1 MKTELRYGIIG
12 AGSMGREHIEN
23 IKVMGGAAVTA
34 LSDPHVPSQDAALA
48 MAPGAK
54 VFSDHRALLD
64 SGLVDAVVIAT
75 PNDTHAAVLK
85 DALATDLAVFVEKP
99 LATTVE
105 DLKSILSWDE
115 KRSAMTWMGLEYRF
129 MPPVAEAIAR
139 AQEGDAGKIHQ
150 VSIREHR
157 EPFYPK
163 VDNWN
168 RFADRTGGTLV
179 EKCCHY
185 FNLMDIVI
193 GEQPIRVFASGGQ
206 SVNHLD
212 EKYDG
217 KQANMLDNAYV
228 VLEYANGA
236 RGMLDLCM
244 FGEGSFD
251 KEILTIVG
259 DEGKIESFLPSQVV
273 RASRRESIGKLSGWA
288 RGASRAR
295 GSEQKIVHNYDV
307 KYMGHHYGAS
317 YLEHTKF
324 RDAIL
329 NSTPAEVSLKDGVMS
344 VVTGLAAH
352 KSINEGRVVEIK
364 ELWS

>member
-1 MKTELRYGIIG
+1 MKSELRYGVIG
-12 AGSMGREHIEN
+12 VGSMGREHISN
-23 IKVMGGAAVTA
+23 IKVMDGAVVTA
-34 LSDPHVPSQDAALA
+34 ISDPFQPSIAAA
-48 MAPGAK
+48 SEMVPGAK

-64 SGLVDAVVIAT
+64 SGLIDAVVIAT
-75 PNDTHAAVLK
+75 PNDTHTAVLK
-85 DALATDLAVFVEKP
+85 DALATNLAVFVEKP

-105 DLKSILSWDE
+105 DLKSILSWDQ
-115 KRSAMTWMGLEYRF
+115 KRSALTWMGLEYRF
-129 MPPVAEAIAR
+129 MPPVTEAILR
-139 AQEGDAGKIHQ
+139 AKEGEAGKIHQ
-150 VSIREHR
+150 ISIREHR

-168 RFADRTGGTLV
+168 RFTERTGGTLV

-185 FNLMDIVI
+185 FNLMDLVI
-193 GEQPIRVFASGGQ
+193 GQQPTRVFASGGQ

-217 KQANMLDNAYV
+217 QQANMLDNAYV
-228 VLEYANGA
+228 ILEYANGA

-259 DEGKIESFLPSQVV
+259 DQGKIESFLPSQVV
-273 RASRRESIGKLSGWA
+273 RSSRRDAIGSLDNWA
-288 RGASRAR
+288 SGASRAR
-295 GSEQKIVHNYDV
+295 GSETKIVHNYDV

-317 YLEHTKF
+317 YIEHLKF

-329 NSTPAEVSLKDGVMS
+329 NSTPAEVTLQDGISS

-352 KSINEGRVVEIK
+352 KSINEGRAIAIS
-364 ELWS
+364 ELWG

>member
-1 MKTELRYGIIG
+1 
-12 AGSMGREHIEN
+12 MGREHISN
-23 IKVMGGAAVTA
+23 IKVMDGADVTA
-34 LSDPHVPSQDAALA
+34 ISDPFQPSIAAA
-48 MAPGAK
+48 SEMVPGAK

-64 SGLVDAVVIAT
+64 SGLIDAVVIAT
-75 PNDTHAAVLK
+75 PNDTHTAVLK

-105 DLKSILSWDE
+105 DLKSILSWDQ
-115 KRSAMTWMGLEYRF
+115 KRSALTWMGLEYRF
-129 MPPVAEAIAR
+129 MPPVTEAILR
-139 AQEGDAGKIHQ
+139 AKEGEAGKIHQ
-150 VSIREHR
+150 ISIREHR

-168 RFADRTGGTLV
+168 RFTERTGGTLV

-185 FNLMDIVI
+185 FNLMDLVI
-193 GEQPIRVFASGGQ
+193 GQQPTRVFASGGQ

-217 KQANMLDNAYV
+217 QQANMLDNAYV
-228 VLEYANGA
+228 ILEYANGA

-259 DEGKIESFLPSQVV
+259 DQGKIESFLPSQVV
-273 RASRRESIGKLSGWA
+273 RSSRRDAIGSLDNWA
-288 RGASRAR
+288 SGASRAR
-295 GSEQKIVHNYDV
+295 GSETKIVHNYDV

-317 YLEHTKF
+317 YIEHLKF

-329 NSTPAEVSLKDGVMS
+329 NSTPAEVTLQDGISS

-352 KSINEGRVVEIK
+352 KSINEGRAVAIS
-364 ELWS
+364 ELWG

>member
-1 MKTELRYGIIG
+1 MKRELRYGIIG

-23 IKVMGGAAVTA
+23 IKVMGGAVVTA
-34 LSDPHVPSQDAALA
+34 LSDPHVPSLEAALA

>member
-1 MKTELRYGIIG
+1 MSSELRYGIIG

-23 IKVMGGAAVTA
+23 IKVMGGGAITAV
-34 LSDPHVPSQDAALA
+34 SDPHTPSQEAALA
-48 MAPGAK
+48 LAPGAK
-54 VFSDHRALLD
+54 VFTDRRALLE
-64 SGLVDAVVIAT
+64 SGLIDAVIVAT
-75 PNDTHAAVLK
+75 PNDTHVEILK
-85 DALATDLAVFVEKP
+85 DVLATDLAVFVEKP

-168 RFADRTGGTLV
+168 RFAERTGGTLV

-185 FNLMDIVI
+185 FNLMDIVV
-193 GEQPIRVFASGGQ
+193 GQTPLRVFASGGQ

-217 KQANMLDNAYV
+217 RQANMLDNAFV
-228 VLEYANGA
+228 ILEYANGA

-251 KEILTIVG
+251 KEILTIIG
-259 DEGKIESFLPSQVV
+259 DEGKIESFLPSQVI
-273 RASRRESIGKLSGWA
+273 RASRRDSVGDLSGWA

-295 GSEQKIVHNYDV
+295 GNEQKIVHNYDV

-317 YLEHTKF
+317 YIEHTKF

-329 NSTPAEVSLKDGVMS
+329 NKTPAEVTLMDGVTS
-344 VVTGLAAH
+344 VITGLAAH

-364 ELWS
+364 ELWG

>member
-23 IKVMGGAAVTA
+23 IKVMGGAAITA
-34 LSDPHVPSQDAALA
+34 ISDPHAPSQKAALA
-48 MAPGAK
+48 MTPGAK
-54 VFSDHRALLD
+54 LFTDHRALID
-64 SGLVDAVVIAT
+64 SGLVDAIVIAT
-75 PNDTHAAVLK
+75 PNDTHAAILK
-85 DALATDLAVFVEKP
+85 DALESDLAVLVEKP
-99 LATTVE
+99 LATTIE
-105 DLKSILSWDE
+105 DLKSIIAWDE
-115 KRSAMTWMGLEYRF
+115 KRRAMTWMALEYRF
-129 MPPVAEAIAR
+129 MPPVSEAIAL
-139 AQEGDAGKIHQ
+139 AKEGEAGKIHQ

-168 RFADRTGGTLV
+168 RFTVRTGGTLV

-185 FNLMDIVI
+185 FNLMDLIV
-193 GEQPIRVFASGGQ
+193 GEQPIRVYASGGQ
-206 SVNHLD
+206 AVNHLD
-212 EKYDG
+212 ENYEG
-217 KQANMLDNAYV
+217 KRADMLDNAFV

-259 DEGKIESFLPSQVV
+259 EEGKIESFLPSQVV
-273 RASRRESIGKLSGWA
+273 RVSRRETIGKLSGWKT
-288 RGASRAR
+288 GASRTR
-295 GSEQKIVHNYDV
+295 GIEQKIVHNYDV
-307 KYMGHHYGAS
+307 RYMGHHYGAS
-317 YLEHTKF
+317 YIEHIKF

-329 NSTPAEVSLKDGVMS
+329 NSTPAEVTLKDGVTS

>member
-1 MKTELRYGIIG
+1 MKRELRYGIIG

-23 IKVMGGAAVTA
+23 IKVMGGAVVTA
-34 LSDPHVPSQDAALA
+34 LSDPHVPSQEAALA

-75 PNDTHAAVLK
+75 PNDTHAAVLR

>member
-1 MKTELRYGIIG
+1 
-12 AGSMGREHIEN
+12 MGREHIEN

-34 LSDPHVPSQDAALA
+34 ISDPHVPSQEAALA

-64 SGLVDAVVIAT
+64 SGLIDAVVIAT

-105 DLKSILSWDE
+105 DLKSILSWDD

-139 AQEGDAGKIHQ
+139 AQEGEAGKIHQ

-168 RFADRTGGTLV
+168 RFAERTGGTLV

-185 FNLMDIVI
+185 FNLMDIVV
-193 GEQPIRVFASGGQ
+193 GETPVRVFASGGQ
-206 SVNHLD
+206 AVNHLD

-217 KQANMLDNAYV
+217 KQADMLDNAFV

-259 DEGKIESFLPSQVV
+259 DEGKIESFLPSQVL
-273 RASRRESIGKLSGWA
+273 RASRRESIGKLSGWKT
-288 RGASRAR
+288 GASRAR
-295 GSEQKIVHNYDV
+295 GNEQKIIHNYAV

-317 YLEHTKF
+317 YIEHTKF

-329 NSTPAEVSLKDGVMS
+329 NSTPAEVTLKDGVTS

-364 ELWS
+364 ELWG

>member
-1 MKTELRYGIIG
+1 MKSELRYGVIG
-12 AGSMGREHIEN
+12 VGSMGREHISN
-23 IKVMGGAAVTA
+23 IKVMGGATVTA
-34 LSDPHVPSQDAALA
+34 ISDSHSPSIAAALE

-54 VFSDHRALLD
+54 AFSDHRDLLD
-64 SGLVDAVVIAT
+64 SGLIDAVIIAT
-75 PNDTHAAVLK
+75 PNDTHAAILK
-85 DALATDLAVFVEKP
+85 DALATNLAVFVEKP
-99 LATTVE
+99 LATTIA
-105 DLKSILSWDE
+105 DLKSILDWDA
-115 KRSAMTWMGLEYRF
+115 KRSAITWMGLEYRF
-129 MPPVAEAIAR
+129 MPPVTEAIAR
-139 AQEGDAGKIHQ
+139 AKEGDAGKIHQ
-150 VSIREHR
+150 ISIREHR

-168 RFADRTGGTLV
+168 RFTERTGGTLV

-185 FNLMDIVI
+185 FNLMDLVL

-206 SVNHLD
+206 SVNHIN
-212 EKYDG
+212 EKYDER
-217 KQANMLDNAYV
+217 QANMLDNAYV
-228 VLEYANGA
+228 ILEYASGA

-259 DEGKIESFLPSQVV
+259 DKGKIESFLPSQTVK
-273 RASRRESIGKLSGWA
+273 ASRRDSIGDLSNWSQ
-288 RGASRAR
+288 GASRAR
-295 GSEQKIVHNYDV
+295 GSEVKIVHNYDV

-317 YLEHTKF
+317 YIEHVKF

-329 NSTPAEVSLKDGVMS
+329 NSTPAEVTLLDGVTS

-364 ELWS
+364 ELWG

>member
-34 LSDPHVPSQDAALA
+34 ISDPHVPSQEAALA
-48 MAPGAK
+48 MAPGAT
-54 VFSDHRALLD
+54 VFTDHRALLG
-64 SGLVDAVVIAT
+64 SGLIDAVVIAT

-168 RFADRTGGTLV
+168 RFAERTGGTLV

-185 FNLMDIVI
+185 FNLMDIII

>member
-1 MKTELRYGIIG
+1 MKSELRYGIIG

-23 IKVMGGAAVTA
+23 IKVMGGAQVRAI
-34 LSDPHVPSQDAALA
+34 SDPHKPSQEAALA

-54 VFSDHRALLD
+54 VFSDHRALID
-64 SGLVDAVVIAT
+64 SGLVDAIIVAT

-85 DALATDLAVFVEKP
+85 DCLASDIAVFVEKP

-115 KRSAMTWMGLEYRF
+115 KRSAITWMGLEYRF

-139 AQEGDAGKIHQ
+139 AREGEAGKIHQ

-168 RFADRTGGTLV
+168 RFAERTGGTLV

-185 FNLMDIVI
+185 FNLMDIVV
-193 GEQPIRVFASGGQ
+193 GDQPIRVFASGGQ

-217 KQANMLDNAYV
+217 KQADMLDNAYV

-273 RASRRESIGKLSGWA
+273 RASRRETIGKLSGWKQ
-288 RGASRAR
+288 GASRGS

-317 YLEHTKF
+317 YIEHTKF

-329 NSTPAEVSLKDGVMS
+329 NSTPAEVTLKDGVTS

-364 ELWS
+364 ELWG

>member
-34 LSDPHVPSQDAALA
+34 ISDPHVPSQEAALA

-64 SGLVDAVVIAT
+64 SGLIDAVVIAT

-105 DLKSILSWDE
+105 DLKSILSWDD

-139 AQEGDAGKIHQ
+139 AQEGEAGKIHQ

-168 RFADRTGGTLV
+168 RFAERTGG
-179 EKCCHY
+179 
-185 FNLMDIVI
+185 M
-193 GEQPIRVFASGGQ
+193 
-206 SVNHLD
+206 
-212 EKYDG
+212 
-217 KQANMLDNAYV
+217 M
-228 VLEYANGA
+228 
-236 RGMLDLCM
+236 M
-244 FGEGSFD
+244 
-251 KEILTIVG
+251 
-259 DEGKIESFLPSQVV
+259 
-273 RASRRESIGKLSGWA
+273 
-288 RGASRAR
+288 RGAGR
-295 GSEQKIVHNYDV
+295 
-307 KYMGHHYGAS
+307 
-317 YLEHTKF
+317 T
-324 RDAIL
+324 
-329 NSTPAEVSLKDGVMS
+329 DGTS
-344 VVTGLAAH
+344 V
-352 KSINEGRVVEIK
+352 
-364 ELWS
+364 

>member
-1 MKTELRYGIIG
+1 MKRELRYGIIG

>member
-1 MKTELRYGIIG
+1 MKSELRYGIIG

-23 IKVMGGAAVTA
+23 IKVMGGATVSAI
-34 LSDPHVPSQDAALA
+34 SDPHKPSQEAALA

-54 VFSDHRALLD
+54 VFSDHRALID
-64 SGLVDAVVIAT
+64 SGLVDAIIVAT

-85 DALATDLAVFVEKP
+85 DCLASDIAVFVEKP

-139 AQEGDAGKIHQ
+139 AKEGEAGKIHQ

-168 RFADRTGGTLV
+168 RFAERTGGTLV

-185 FNLMDIVI
+185 FNLMDIVV

-217 KQANMLDNAYV
+217 KQADMLDNAYV

-273 RASRRESIGKLSGWA
+273 RASRRESIGKLSGWS

-295 GSEQKIVHNYDV
+295 GNEQKIVHNYDV

-317 YLEHTKF
+317 YIEHTRF

-329 NSTPAEVSLKDGVMS
+329 NSTPAEVTLKDGVTS

-364 ELWS
+364 ELWG

>member
-1 MKTELRYGIIG
+1 MKRELRYGIIG

-23 IKVMGGAAVTA
+23 IKVMGGAVVTA
-34 LSDPHVPSQDAALA
+34 LSDPHVPSQEAALA
-48 MAPGAK
+48 LAPGAK
-54 VFSDHRALLD
+54 VFTDHRALLD

-105 DLKSILSWDE
+105 DLKSILLWDE

-163 VDNWN
+163 IDNWN

>member
-1 MKTELRYGIIG
+1 MKSELRYGING

-23 IKVMGGAAVTA
+23 IKVMGGATVSA
-34 LSDPHVPSQDAALA
+34 LSDPHKPSQDAALA

-64 SGLVDAVVIAT
+64 SGLIDAVIVAT

-85 DALATDLAVFVEKP
+85 DCLATDLAVFVEKP

-139 AQEGDAGKIHQ
+139 AKEGEAGKIHQ

-168 RFADRTGGTLV
+168 RFAERTGGTLV

-185 FNLMDIVI
+185 FNLMDIVV
-193 GEQPIRVFASGGQ
+193 GEQPVRVFASGGQ

-217 KQANMLDNAYV
+217 KQADMLDNAYV

-273 RASRRESIGKLSGWA
+273 RASRRETIGKLSGWKQ
-288 RGASRAR
+288 GASRGS

-317 YLEHTKF
+317 FIEHTRF

-329 NSTPAEVSLKDGVMS
+329 NSTPAEVTLKDGVTS

-364 ELWS
+364 ELWG

>member
-1 MKTELRYGIIG
+1 
-12 AGSMGREHIEN
+12 
-23 IKVMGGAAVTA
+23 
-34 LSDPHVPSQDAALA
+34 
-48 MAPGAK
+48 
-54 VFSDHRALLD
+54 
-64 SGLVDAVVIAT
+64 
-75 PNDTHAAVLK
+75 
-85 DALATDLAVFVEKP
+85 
-99 LATTVE
+99 
-105 DLKSILSWDE
+105 
-115 KRSAMTWMGLEYRF
+115 

>member
-1 MKTELRYGIIG
+1 
-12 AGSMGREHIEN
+12 MGREHISN
-23 IKVMGGAAVTA
+23 IKVMGGALVTA
-34 LSDPHVPSQDAALA
+34 ISDPHKPSIEAALE
-48 MAPGAK
+48 MVPGAK

-64 SGLVDAVVIAT
+64 SGLVDAIVIAT
-75 PNDTHAAVLK
+75 PNDTHAQVLK
-85 DALATDLAVFVEKP
+85 DALATDIAVFVEKP
-99 LATTVE
+99 LATTIS
-105 DLKSILSWDE
+105 DLRSILEWDA

-129 MPPVAEAIAR
+129 MPPVNEAISR
-139 AQEGDAGKIHQ
+139 AKEGDAGKIHQ
-150 VSIREHR
+150 ISIREHR

-163 VDNWN
+163 IDNWN
-168 RFADRTGGTLV
+168 RFTERTGGTLV

-185 FNLMDIVI
+185 FNLMDLVL

-212 EKYDG
+212 ENYG
-217 KQANMLDNAYV
+217 GVQANMLDNAYV
-228 VLEYANGA
+228 ILEYASGA

-259 DEGKIESFLPSQVV
+259 DKGKIESFLPSQTIK
-273 RASRRESIGKLSGWA
+273 ASRRDSIGHLSNWA
-288 RGASRAR
+288 SGASRAP
-295 GSEQKIVHNYDV
+295 GSEVKIVHNYDV

-317 YLEHTKF
+317 YIEHVKF

-329 NSTPAEVSLKDGVMS
+329 NSTAPEVTLHDGVTS

-364 ELWS
+364 ELWG

>member
-1 MKTELRYGIIG
+1 MKSELRYGIIG

-23 IKVMGGAAVTA
+23 IKVMGGAVVSAI
-34 LSDPHVPSQDAALA
+34 SDPHKPSQEAALA

-54 VFSDHRALLD
+54 VFSDHRALID
-64 SGLVDAVVIAT
+64 SGLVDAIIVAT

-85 DALATDLAVFVEKP
+85 DCLASDIAVFVEKP

-139 AQEGDAGKIHQ
+139 AKEGEAGKIHQ

-168 RFADRTGGTLV
+168 RFAERTGGTLV

-185 FNLMDIVI
+185 FNLMDIVV
-193 GEQPIRVFASGGQ
+193 GEQPVRVFASGGQ

-217 KQANMLDNAYV
+217 KQADMLDNAYV

-273 RASRRESIGKLSGWA
+273 RASRRETIGKLSGWKQ
-288 RGASRAR
+288 GASRGS

-317 YLEHTKF
+317 YIEHTKF

-329 NSTPAEVSLKDGVMS
+329 NSTPAEVTLKDGVTS

-364 ELWS
+364 ELWG

>member
-1 MKTELRYGIIG
+1 
-12 AGSMGREHIEN
+12 MGREHIEN
-23 IKVMGGAAVTA
+23 IKVMGGAVVSAI
-34 LSDPHVPSQDAALA
+34 SDPHKPSQEAALA
-48 MAPGAK
+48 MAPGAT
-54 VFSDHRALLD
+54 VFTDHRALLD
-64 SGLVDAVVIAT
+64 SGLIDAVIIAT

-139 AQEGDAGKIHQ
+139 AAEGEAGKIHQ

-168 RFADRTGGTLV
+168 RFAERTGGTLV

-185 FNLMDIVI
+185 FNLMDIIV
-193 GEQPIRVFASGGQ
+193 GETPVRVFASGGQ

-217 KQANMLDNAYV
+217 KQADMLDNAFV
-228 VLEYANGA
+228 VMEYANGA

-259 DEGKIESFLPSQVV
+259 DEGKIESFLPSQVL
-273 RASRRESIGKLSGWA
+273 RASRRDSIGKLSGWA

-329 NSTPAEVSLKDGVMS
+329 NSTPAEITLKDGVTS

>member
-1 MKTELRYGIIG
+1 
-12 AGSMGREHIEN
+12 
-23 IKVMGGAAVTA
+23 
-34 LSDPHVPSQDAALA
+34 
-48 MAPGAK
+48 
-54 VFSDHRALLD
+54 
-64 SGLVDAVVIAT
+64 
-75 PNDTHAAVLK
+75 
-85 DALATDLAVFVEKP
+85 
-99 LATTVE
+99 
-105 DLKSILSWDE
+105 
-115 KRSAMTWMGLEYRF
+115 

-139 AQEGDAGKIHQ
+139 AKEGDAGKIHQ

-168 RFADRTGGTLV
+168 RFTDRSGGTLV
-179 EKCCHY
+179 SKCCHY
-185 FNLMDIVI
+185 FNLMDIII

-217 KQANMLDNAYV
+217 KQSDILDNAYV

-273 RASRRESIGKLSGWA
+273 RASRRESIGKLSEWS

-295 GSEQKIVHNYDV
+295 GNEQKIVHNFDV

-317 YLEHTKF
+317 YIEHIKF

-329 NSTPAEVSLKDGVMS
+329 NSTGAEVTLKDGVTS

-364 ELWS
+364 ELWA

>member
-1 MKTELRYGIIG
+1 MKSELRYGVIG
-12 AGSMGREHIEN
+12 VGSMGREHISN
-23 IKVMGGAAVTA
+23 IKVMGGATVTA
-34 LSDPHVPSQDAALA
+34 ISDPHKPSIVAALE
-48 MAPGAK
+48 MVPGAK

-64 SGLVDAVVIAT
+64 SGLIDAVVIAT
-75 PNDTHAAVLK
+75 PNDTHADVLK
-85 DALATDLAVFVEKP
+85 DALATDIAVFVEKP
-99 LATTVE
+99 LATTIS
-105 DLKSILSWDE
+105 DLKSILDWDA

-129 MPPVAEAIAR
+129 MPPVNEAISR
-139 AQEGDAGKIHQ
+139 AKEGDAGKIHQ
-150 VSIREHR
+150 ISIREHR

-163 VDNWN
+163 IDNWN
-168 RFADRTGGTLV
+168 RFTERTGGTLV

-185 FNLMDIVI
+185 FNLMDLVL

-212 EKYDG
+212 ESYAG
-217 KQANMLDNAYV
+217 VQANMLDNAYV
-228 VLEYANGA
+228 ILEYASGA

-259 DEGKIESFLPSQVV
+259 DKGKIESFLPSQTVK
-273 RASRRESIGKLSGWA
+273 ASRRDSVGDLSSWA
-288 RGASRAR
+288 SGASRAR
-295 GSEQKIVHNYDV
+295 GSEVKIVHNYDV

-317 YLEHTKF
+317 YIEHVKF

-329 NSTPAEVSLKDGVMS
+329 NSTPAEVTLLDGVTS

-364 ELWS
+364 ELWG

>member
-1 MKTELRYGIIG
+1 MKRELRYGIIG

-23 IKVMGGAAVTA
+23 IKVMGGAVVTA
-34 LSDPHVPSQDAALA
+34 LSDPHVPSQEAALA

-85 DALATDLAVFVEKP
+85 DVLATDLAVFVEKP

-105 DLKSILSWDE
+105 DLKSILSWDD

-193 GEQPIRVFASGGQ
+193 GEHPIRVFASGGQ

-329 NSTPAEVSLKDGVMS
+329 NSTPAEVSLRDGVMS

-364 ELWS
+364 ELWG

>member
-1 MKTELRYGIIG
+1 M
-12 AGSMGREHIEN
+12 
-23 IKVMGGAAVTA
+23 V
-34 LSDPHVPSQDAALA
+34 
-48 MAPGAK
+48 PGAK

-64 SGLVDAVVIAT
+64 SGLIDAVVIAT
-75 PNDTHAAVLK
+75 PNDTHADVLK
-85 DALATDLAVFVEKP
+85 DALATDIAVFVEKP
-99 LATTVE
+99 LATTIS
-105 DLKSILSWDE
+105 DLKSILDWDA

-129 MPPVAEAIAR
+129 MPPVNEAISR
-139 AQEGDAGKIHQ
+139 AKEGDAGKIHQ
-150 VSIREHR
+150 ISIREHR

-163 VDNWN
+163 IDNWN
-168 RFADRTGGTLV
+168 RFTERTGGTLV

-185 FNLMDIVI
+185 FNLMDLVL

-212 EKYDG
+212 ENYG
-217 KQANMLDNAYV
+217 GVQANMLDNAYV
-228 VLEYANGA
+228 ILEYASGA

-259 DEGKIESFLPSQVV
+259 DKGKIESFLPSQTVK
-273 RASRRESIGKLSGWA
+273 ASRRDSVGDLSNWA
-288 RGASRAR
+288 SGASRAR
-295 GSEQKIVHNYDV
+295 GSEVKIVHNYDV

-317 YLEHTKF
+317 YIEHVKF

-329 NSTPAEVSLKDGVMS
+329 NSTPAEVTLLDGVTS

-364 ELWS
+364 ELWG

>member
-1 MKTELRYGIIG
+1 MKSELRYGIIG

-23 IKVMGGAAVTA
+23 IKVMGGAHVSAI
-34 LSDPHVPSQDAALA
+34 SDPHKPSQEAALA

-54 VFSDHRALLD
+54 VFSDHRALID
-64 SGLVDAVVIAT
+64 SGLVDAIIVAT

-85 DALATDLAVFVEKP
+85 DCLASDIAVFVEKP

-115 KRSAMTWMGLEYRF
+115 KRSAITWMGLEYRF

-139 AQEGDAGKIHQ
+139 AREGEAGKIHQ

-168 RFADRTGGTLV
+168 RFAERTGGTLV

-185 FNLMDIVI
+185 FNLMDIVV

-206 SVNHLD
+206 SVNHLE

-217 KQANMLDNAYV
+217 KQADMLDNAYV
-228 VLEYANGA
+228 ILEYANGA

-259 DEGKIESFLPSQVV
+259 DEGKIESFLPSQIV
-273 RASRRESIGKLSGWA
+273 RASRRETIGKLSGWKQ
-288 RGASRAR
+288 GASRGS
-295 GSEQKIVHNYDV
+295 GSEQKIVHNFDV

-317 YLEHTKF
+317 YIEHTRF

-329 NSTPAEVSLKDGVMS
+329 NSTPAEVTLKDGVTS
-344 VVTGLAAH
+344 VITGLAAH
-352 KSINEGRVVEIK
+352 KSIKEGRVVEIK
-364 ELWS
+364 ELWG

>member
-1 MKTELRYGIIG
+1 MKSELRYGIIG

-23 IKVMGGAAVTA
+23 IKVMGGATVSA
-34 LSDPHVPSQDAALA
+34 LSDPHKPSQDAALA
-48 MAPGAK
+48 MAPSAK

-64 SGLVDAVVIAT
+64 SGLIDAVIVAT

-85 DALATDLAVFVEKP
+85 DCLATDLAVFVEKP

-139 AQEGDAGKIHQ
+139 AKEGEAGKIHQ
-150 VSIREHR
+150 VTIREHR

-168 RFADRTGGTLV
+168 RFAERTGGTLV

-185 FNLMDIVI
+185 FNLMDIVV
-193 GEQPIRVFASGGQ
+193 GEQPVRVFASGGQ

-217 KQANMLDNAYV
+217 KQADMLDNAYV

-244 FGEGSFD
+244 FCEGSFD

-273 RASRRESIGKLSGWA
+273 RASRRETIGKLSGWKQ
-288 RGASRAR
+288 GASRGS
-295 GSEQKIVHNYDV
+295 GSEQKIVHNFDV

-317 YLEHTKF
+317 YIEHTRF

-329 NSTPAEVSLKDGVMS
+329 NSTPAEVTLKDGVTS
-344 VVTGLAAH
+344 VITGLAAH
-352 KSINEGRVVEIK
+352 KSIKEGRVVEIK
-364 ELWS
+364 ELWG

>member
-1 MKTELRYGIIG
+1 MKSELRYGIIG

-23 IKVMGGAAVTA
+23 IKVMGGALVSAI
-34 LSDPHVPSQDAALA
+34 SDPHKPSQEAALA

-54 VFSDHRALLD
+54 VFSDHRALID
-64 SGLVDAVVIAT
+64 SGLVDAIIVAT
-75 PNDTHAAVLK
+75 PNDTHAAILK
-85 DALATDLAVFVEKP
+85 DCLASDIAIFVEKP
-99 LATTVE
+99 LATTVK

-139 AQEGDAGKIHQ
+139 AKEGEAGKIHQ

-168 RFADRTGGTLV
+168 RFAKRTGGTLV

-185 FNLMDIVI
+185 FNLMDIVV
-193 GEQPIRVFASGGQ
+193 GEQPVRVFASGGQ
-206 SVNHLD
+206 SVNHVD

-217 KQANMLDNAYV
+217 KQADMLDNAYV

-273 RASRRESIGKLSGWA
+273 RASRRETIGKLSGWKQ
-288 RGASRAR
+288 GASRGS

-317 YLEHTKF
+317 YIEHTRF

-329 NSTPAEVSLKDGVMS
+329 NSTPAEVTLKDGVTS

-352 KSINEGRVVEIK
+352 KSIKEGRVVEIK
-364 ELWS
+364 ELWG